1 MGAEFCQRLFL
12 YLEKDYHTFF
22 IFQFVDM
29 VYHFVKFVY
38 NEQSLQPWDELELIM
53 IYDLYNVLLDS
64 VC

>member
-1 MGAEFCQRLFL
+1 MNAEFCRRFFL
-12 YLEKDYHTFF
+12 HLLSDHMAF

-38 NEQSLQPWDELELIM
+38 NEESLHPWDELELIM
-53 IYDLYNVLLDS
+53 IYDIYNVLLDS